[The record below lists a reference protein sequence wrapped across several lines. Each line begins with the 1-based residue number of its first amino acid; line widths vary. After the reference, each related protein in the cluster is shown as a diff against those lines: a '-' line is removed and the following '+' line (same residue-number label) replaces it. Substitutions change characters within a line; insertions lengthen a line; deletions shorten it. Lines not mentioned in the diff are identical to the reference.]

1 MQQFEGTIQE
11 ADRGGAY
18 IPVPP
23 PVLEALGG
31 GGRIPVRA
39 TFDGIPYTGS
49 IANMGNGPCLGIL
62 KAVQTELNK
71 SPGDKVTVTVE
82 RDTAERTVEVP
93 TDLAEAL
100 NQKGLRPAFDKLGY
114 TTRKEHSLSVT
125 DAKRPETR
133 TRRIEKIITSLGG

>member
-1 MQQFEGTIQE
+1 MQQFEATIQE

-31 GGRIPVRA
+31 GARIPVRA

-62 KAVQTELNK
+62 KSIRAQLAK
-71 SPGDKVTVTVE
+71 SPGDKVTITVE
-82 RDTAERTVEVP
+82 RDTTERTVEVP
-93 TDLAEAL
+93 ADLAAAL
-100 NQKGLRPAFDKLGY
+100 KEKGLRQSFDALSY
-114 TTRKEHSLSVT
+114 TTRKEHALSVT